1 METFPPTERKLHSFI
16 ILSSLKLS
24 ALMAGL
30 YQMKANY
37 DETAL
42 KMHSDGNA
50 SAKLHEKE

>member
-1 METFPPTERKLHSFI
+1 
-16 ILSSLKLS
+16 
-24 ALMAGL
+24 MAGL